1 MRILVTG
8 ATGLLGTQL
17 VGTLVQ
23 QGFEITV
30 VSRDVQ
36 KSAKHF
42 SVPVK
47 AVAWNA
53 PYDPLPPEALEG
65 VSGIINLMGE
75 NIAGRRWTAEQKK
88 RILDSRAVGTRQI
101 AEALHLAG
109 TKVGFFIGA
118 SAVGFYGD
126 RGDEVITEE
135 SKRGEGFL
143 SDVCRD
149 WEIASHEVPAARSV
163 IFRLGVVLS
172 REGGFLAKMLPLF
185 KAGMAG
191 PVGGGDQWIPWIHE
205 EDLVSLVVKTVFDEK
220 KAGTFNAASEHPVTN
235 REFGE
240 TLAGILHRPFVVPT
254 PAFALK
260 LAMGEMASIALDS
273 TRVIGKPEITKDF
286 TFKTLRAALE
296 DLLAE
301 K

>member
-36 KSAKHF
+36 KSEKHF

-47 AVAWNA
+47 AVEWNA
-53 PYDPLPPEALEG
+53 PYHPLPAEALEG
-65 VSGIINLMGE
+65 VSGVINLMGE
-75 NIAGRRWTAEQKK
+75 NIAGRRWSDEQKK
-88 RILDSRAVGTRQI
+88 RILDSRAAGTRQI

-109 TKVGFFIGA
+109 TKLGFFIGA
-118 SAVGFYGD
+118 SAVGFYGN

-135 SKRGEGFL
+135 SKKGEGFL

-163 IFRLGVVLS
+163 IYRFGVALS
-172 REGGFLAKMLPLF
+172 RDGGFLAKMLPLF

-191 PVGGGDQWIPWIHE
+191 PVGGGEQWIPWIHE
-205 EDLVSLVVKTVFDEK
+205 EDLVSLLVKTVFDEK
-220 KAGTFNAASEHPVTN
+220 RIGIYNAVSEHPVTN
-235 REFGE
+235 RQFGE
-240 TLAGILHRPFVVPT
+240 TLAHILHRPFIVPT

-286 TFKTLRAALE
+286 TFKTLQAALE
-296 DLLAE
+296 DLVKE